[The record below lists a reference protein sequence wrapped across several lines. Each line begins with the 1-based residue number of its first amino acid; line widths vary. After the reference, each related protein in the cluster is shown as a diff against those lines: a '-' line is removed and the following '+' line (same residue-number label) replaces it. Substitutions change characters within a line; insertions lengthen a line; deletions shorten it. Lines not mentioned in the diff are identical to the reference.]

1 MMHRTKLT
9 ISQIRTYNS
18 FLTKC
23 QKKATSER
31 FARMYDRAKLHKPR
45 NGHLVL
51 KG

>member
-9 ISQIRTYNS
+9 IRHIRTYNE
-18 FLTKC
+18 FLQNC
-23 QKKATSER
+23 RKAAVSER
-31 FARMYDRAKLHKPR
+31 LARTYERAKIHKPR